1 MHESPH
7 YQMAPL
13 AEAAPMSLPSFA
25 APLSLS
31 IAKLN
36 LLAPI
41 VAMGK
46 TKAGKMAV
54 PDNYT
59 QIGWYGLGAKPG
71 EQGSAV
77 LGAHV
82 DNGGRVAGIFKNLK
96 KMKVG
101 DELSITTAAG
111 QRLTFRVTETR
122 VYNYRDKNTAAIF
135 NQNSGAYLN
144 LITCHGTWLPR
155 EKTYNQRLVVFTE
168 LVA

>member
-96 KMKVG
+96 NLNVG
-101 DELSITTAAG
+101 DEVEVVTSNG
-111 QRLTFRVTETR
+111 QRLTFRVKAKR
-122 VYNYRDKNTAAIF
+122 VYDYRDKSTTGIF
-135 NQNSGAYLN
+135 NQTQGANLN
-144 LITCHGTWLPR
+144 LITCHGSWLSQ